1 MKEIEKAD
9 IEIADTGEN
18 PEAPH
23 PKEMIDL
30 EVLFFRIYF
39 YVHWYLFGFLF
50 DSQKE
55 KQNRCLN
62 ARFF

>member
-9 IEIADTGEN
+9 IEVADTGEN

-30 EVLFFRIYF
+30 EV
-39 YVHWYLFGFLF
+39 
-50 DSQKE
+50 
-55 KQNRCLN
+55 
-62 ARFF
+62 